1 MRIQQIK
8 KYYSWKRKNTVNLK
22 FPKCKRLKTMKY
34 SFMQQIIIE
43 HYPVASAMLGDKD
56 IVNKS

>member
-1 MRIQQIK
+1 
-8 KYYSWKRKNTVNLK
+8 
-22 FPKCKRLKTMKY
+22 MKY
-34 SFMQQIIIE
+34 SSMQRIIIE